1 MKEGYNMNK
10 DEKLIL
16 VDCDGV
22 LVDWLHSFSMWME
35 EHGYKELSTP
45 NECYDIH
52 TTYGITKEKAKEL
65 VKYFNESATMCCL
78 PPLRDSVKYVKKIH
92 EELGY
97 VFHCITSLSLDRHA
111 GQLRKLNLDNLFGK
125 TVFDKLVCL
134 DTGADKDEILKE
146 YGEKYKGNYW
156 IEDKPENCIAGLKAG
171 HKPILITHEYN
182 KDFEHEGVIRANSW
196 EDIYNIVTKTG

>member
-1 MKEGYNMNK
+1 MNK

-97 VFHCITSLSLDRHA
+97 VFHCITSLSFDRHA

-134 DTGADKDEILKE
+134 DTGADKDDALAP
-146 YGEKYKGNYW
+146 YLDSGCMW
-156 IEDKPENCIAGLKAG
+156 VEDKPENAELGANMGLNA
-171 HKPILITHEYN
+171 ILINHPFS
-182 KDFEHEGVIRANSW
+182 KDWHHDE
-196 EDIYNIVTKTG
+196 VTKVDNWKEIYEMLS

>member
-1 MKEGYNMNK
+1 MNK

-52 TTYGITKEKAKEL
+52 TTYGITKEKAREL

-134 DTGADKDEILKE
+134 DTGADKDDELLP
-146 YGEKYKGNYW
+146 YKDSGCMW
-156 IEDKPENCIAGLKAG
+156 VEDKPENALVGLEMG
-171 HKPILITHEYN
+171 LDSYLINHHHN
-182 KDFEHEGVIRANSW
+182 ADFHN
-196 EDIYNIVTKTG
+196 DDVTKVDNWKEIYELLV